1 MSPAISTIGERMKLA
16 VCSLA
21 LLAVLGAGCG
31 SGTKVEV
38 VNEFGVDLTDV
49 SVSFGSRSASWNR
62 IEPGDAVSTRLLVP
76 QQGCAVVHYS
86 CGEYEM
92 TDSLEMPRNA
102 SAASRISIYLA
113 DGSTT
118 LRYSF

>member
-1 MSPAISTIGERMKLA
+1 MKLA
-16 VCSLA
+16 FCSLA
-21 LLAVLGAGCG
+21 LLAGLGTGCG
-31 SGTKVEV
+31 SGTRVEV

-49 SVSFGSRSASWNR
+49 RVSFGSLSASWDR
-62 IEPGDAVSTRLLVP
+62 IEPGDAVSTRLSIP
-76 QQGCAVVHYS
+76 QQGCAVVSYS

-92 TDSLEMPRNA
+92 TDSLEMPPNA
-102 SAASRISIYLA
+102 SAAGRISIYLA